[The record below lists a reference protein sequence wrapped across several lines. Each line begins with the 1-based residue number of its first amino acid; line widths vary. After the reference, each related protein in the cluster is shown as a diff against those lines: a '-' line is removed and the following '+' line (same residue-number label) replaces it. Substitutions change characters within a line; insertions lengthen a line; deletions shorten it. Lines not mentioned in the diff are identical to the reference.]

1 MSVCTGI
8 TFGKPYLHPLG
19 GSIQIV
25 AMLTPFHV
33 VKTFYSETEI
43 SRDRTIETPNFPM
56 NSLMLAFP
64 AWCEHPHGR
73 IAINS
78 QSFFSRNFFLRADFH
93 CFLLSI
99 SFFNLESFML
109 LSPYLVMERDPLD
122 PLPFFAG
129 NITT

>member
-1 MSVCTGI
+1 MVSPFSTAYC
-8 TFGKPYLHPLG
+8 
-19 GSIQIV
+19 

-33 VKTFYSETEI
+33 VKTLYSETEI

-56 NSLMLAFP
+56 NSLMLTLAFP

-109 LSPYLVMERDPLD
+109 LSPYLVMEQDCS
-122 PLPFFAG
+122 FSKSASIHFSNKSA
-129 NITT
+129 